1 MSESVG
7 APTVIRSPFSSVLD
21 MVTDFCKMVEVSKG
35 DVPERGVRCKPEI
48 SICRLRVCINV
59 IAEPWL
65 TSSKA

>member
-7 APTVIRSPFSSVLD
+7 APTVIRSPFNSVLD
-21 MVTDFCKMVEVSKG
+21 MAMDFCKILEVSKG

-48 SICRLRVCINV
+48 STCRLRVGINV